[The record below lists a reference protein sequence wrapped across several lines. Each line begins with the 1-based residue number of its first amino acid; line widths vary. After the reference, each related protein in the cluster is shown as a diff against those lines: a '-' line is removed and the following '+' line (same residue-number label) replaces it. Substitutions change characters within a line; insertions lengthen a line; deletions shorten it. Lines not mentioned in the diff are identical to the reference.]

1 MFLTP
6 IAKLIPNAATAAA
19 LIYVGVLMMN
29 CVREIE
35 WTDAAEAV
43 PAFLTIAMM
52 PFTYNIS
59 YGMAFGIIS
68 YIIIK
73 MCTGKFKE
81 IHPVTYVIGA
91 LFLATF
97 LLTH

>member
-1 MFLTP
+1 MFLSP
-6 IAKLIPNAATAAA
+6 IAQLIPSAATAAA

-29 CVREIE
+29 CVKEIE

-43 PAFLTIAMM
+43 PAFFTVAMM

-59 YGMAFGIIS
+59 YGIAFGIIS
-68 YIIIK
+68 YLLIK
-73 MCTGKFKE
+73 LCTGKVKD
-81 IHPVTYVIGA
+81 IHPVTVVIGA
-91 LFLATF
+91 LFMLMF